1 MVRGPLS
8 SSRAFDPLRY
18 GLRALDEM
26 AREQASVAPPPRIM
40 GEVFAPHPILR
51 SSAPDGAALSLR
63 LFSDSADDATDFV
76 LGAASQLRLEPIP
89 ARAAPLFEAHATYQ
103 SVESDES
110 LTFGFPLVT
119 YVQQGASRAAPLFSV
134 GGGRAVWTVGD
145 TAWRLPRAARD
156 GVPMTLPTALVLEL
170 DEEASYGIHGG
181 VWHYLFGLDGGT
193 LASVARASR
202 YGLGALVRAA
212 TRALELGGEG
222 ESTSE
227 EELEAPPEDTSDVT
241 AKDLDALTL
250 AASRR
255 APSSRG
261 LKAFPHGIA
270 MLPPRGD
277 PTSSLRTDLRAL
289 LDDVAP
295 PRGPLA
301 VYLGAP
307 AAPPHDAPVWSCGR
321 ISPTSSQLAAARAFE
336 GSSDLVSVCGPPGCG
351 KTALLHVVAA
361 QTVVAC
367 ALSGQWDKAPR
378 RSAPWP
384 LVVTSTNNA
393 AVDHALAPFVGSPE
407 IPLALRLGNRRSL
420 AEVTANAL
428 ATAGAALSSP
438 GVMSLERARA
448 AFEELAKPARAAER
462 ARVAAA
468 AAERERL
475 SRRWDL
481 ERRAAALR
489 TLVARAEA
497 SPVPLSE
504 LDVSQVAAARSA
516 LAEHAE
522 AADALVRLH
531 LEGARASVERACE
544 KWSRANELRSPRFA
558 SVLAALGIALPC
570 GPLDASRARESAES
584 QGAALRAALGRLD
597 DLANALALPS
607 SRAELLEIEEEL
619 RRAPTTASHAHA
631 PSSELY
637 EAALLVRDA
646 WAREHRQELSKRLTT
661 ALGAVGDGRGARGK
675 PLPQALLE
683 LAPLFPIAGCTLL
696 SMRTSFPLD
705 KEVVDRLV
713 VDEAAQCAPVYAV
726 PALARARRAMFTG
739 DTAQLPPVYT
749 LDPRVDERL
758 AKGLDA
764 AKIQGFRMSAEAVT
778 SAQAV
783 AEPRARAHVTLVE
796 HFRSQRPIVELAS
809 RWSGYSLDV
818 RTEPRSLSDVSS
830 RLVAPVVA
838 IGVPGRGERAPE
850 GVVNEAEVAVA
861 VGLVD
866 ALLRDGIL
874 PSDLA
879 VLTPFVGQ
887 CARIERELFARGLVQ
902 RGGVLVS
909 TVHRLQGGE
918 RRVVVFSVAAT
929 ARRHLR
935 WLAERPH
942 LLHVA
947 TSRARDHLVVLVD
960 PDAALGEPSLSPIAE
975 VLSRSAPSTEPS
987 GRPSF
992 A

>member
-1 MVRGPLS
+1 
-8 SSRAFDPLRY
+8 
-18 GLRALDEM
+18 M
-26 AREQASVAPPPRIM
+26 AREQASVAPPPRTT

-63 LFSDSADDATDFV
+63 LFSGTPDDATELV
-76 LGAASQLRLEPIP
+76 LGEASQLRLEPIP

-103 SVESDES
+103 SVESDDS
-110 LTFGFPLVT
+110 LTLGFPLVT
-119 YVQQGASRAAPLFSV
+119 YVQQGSSRAAPLFSL
-134 GGGRAVWTVGD
+134 GGGRAIWTAGD
-145 TAWRLPRAARD
+145 EAWRLPRGARD
-156 GVPMTLPTALVLEL
+156 GVPMALPTALVLEI
-170 DEEASYGIHGG
+170 DDDATYGLHGG
-181 VWHYLFGLDGGT
+181 VWHYLFGLGGEA
-193 LASVARASR
+193 LASIARASR
-202 YGLGALVRAA
+202 FGLGALVRAA
-212 TRALELGGEG
+212 TRALELGGDG
-222 ESTSE
+222 ETASA
-227 EELEAPPEDTSDVT
+227 EELDAEGDTSPVSQ
-241 AKDLDALTL
+241 ADLEALTL

-255 APSSRG
+255 APPSRG
-261 LKAFPHGIA
+261 LRAFPHGMA

-295 PRGPLA
+295 ARGPLA

-307 AAPPHDAPVWSCGR
+307 AAPPHDSPVWSCGS
-321 ISPTSSQLAAARAFE
+321 ITPTSSQLAAARAFE
-336 GSSDLVSVCGPPGCG
+336 GTSDLVAVCGPPGCG

-367 ALSGQWDKAPR
+367 ALSGQWDKPPR
-378 RSAPWP
+378 RSATWP

-420 AEVTANAL
+420 AEVTATAL
-428 ATAGAALSSP
+428 AAAAAALAAP
-438 GVMSLERARA
+438 GGMSLDRARA
-448 AFEELAKPARAAER
+448 AFEEHARPLR
-462 ARVAAA
+462 
-468 AAERERL
+468 AAERERVAAQASERERTSRRGEL
-475 SRRWDL
+475 SRR
-481 ERRAAALR
+481 AAELR
-489 TLVARAEA
+489 GLVARAEA
-497 SPVPLSE
+497 WATPPAE
-504 LDVSQVAAARSA
+504 LDVSQVEAARAA
-516 LAEHAE
+516 LSEHAE
-522 AADALVRLH
+522 AADTLVRLH

-544 KWSRANELRSPRFA
+544 KWARANELRTPRFA
-558 SVLAALGIALPC
+558 PVLGALGIPLPC
-570 GPLDASRARESAES
+570 GPLDAARARESAEA
-584 QGAALRAALGRLD
+584 QGAALRSASARLD
-597 DLANALALPS
+597 ELAEWLALPAA
-607 SRAELLEIEEEL
+607 RGELLEIEAEL
-619 RRAPTTASHAHA
+619 QRVHTSRPDAPA
-631 PSSELY
+631 PDAALY

-646 WAREHRQELSKRLTT
+646 WAREHRHELSKRLTT
-661 ALGAVGDGRGARGK
+661 ALGAVGEGRAGGRAK

-739 DTAQLPPVYT
+739 DVAQLPPVYT

-764 AKIQGFRMSAEAVT
+764 EKIQGFRMGAEAVT

-783 AEPRARAHVTLVE
+783 AEPRARARVTLVE

-809 RWSGYSLDV
+809 RWSGYHLDV
-818 RTEPRSLSDVSS
+818 RTASRSLSDVSS
-830 RLVAPVVA
+830 RLVAPVVVL
-838 IGVPGRGERAPE
+838 GVPGRGERAPE
-850 GVVNEAEVAVA
+850 GVVNEAEVVA
-861 VGLVD
+861 SVGLVE

-874 PSDLA
+874 PSDVA

-887 CARIERELFARGLVQ
+887 CVRIERELYARGLVR

-929 ARRHLR
+929 ARRHLL
-935 WLAERPH
+935 WLSERPH

-947 TSRARDHLVVLVD
+947 TSRARDHLIVLVD
-960 PDAALGEPSLSPIAE
+960 PDAVRSEPALAPFAEHVSRGDRAGRASFGVEAE
-975 VLSRSAPSTEPS
+975 VRGAR
-987 GRPSF
+987 GG
-992 A
+992 